1 MVGLVLTLWLDH
13 PITHPPTPSTTV
25 LSTVSWFGG
34 KNDFLGIA
42 YIVVGAICLL
52 LAAIFGIKQATCPR
66 RLGDVRYLG
75 WKEQ

>member
-1 MVGLVLTLWLDH
+1 MT
-13 PITHPPTPSTTV
+13 THPLTV

-42 YIVVGAICLL
+42 YIVVGAVCLL
-52 LAAIFGIKQATCPR
+52 LALIFGIKQATCPR

-75 WKEQ
+75 WKNE

>member
-1 MVGLVLTLWLDH
+1 VCFF
-13 PITHPPTPSTTV
+13 SV

-42 YIVVGAICLL
+42 YIVVGSICLA
-52 LAAIFGIKQATCPR
+52 LALAFAAKQAISPR
-66 RLGDVRYLG
+66 KLGDTRYLG